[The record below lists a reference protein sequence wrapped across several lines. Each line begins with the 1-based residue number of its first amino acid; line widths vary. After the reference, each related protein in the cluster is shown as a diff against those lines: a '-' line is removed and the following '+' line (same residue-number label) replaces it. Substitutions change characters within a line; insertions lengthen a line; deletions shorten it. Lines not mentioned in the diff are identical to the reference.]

1 MQLPAIM
8 GSKGDDRTAAGHGRI
23 QLSPD
28 CEHSGVF
35 PTRLVA
41 DGGGWIIEIVLG
53 DGATVSK
60 WFPDAESARRYPLDL
75 QIWLESKRTDDGR

>member
-1 MQLPAIM
+1 M
-8 GSKGDDRTAAGHGRI
+8 
-23 QLSPD
+23 
-28 CEHSGVF
+28 F

>member
-1 MQLPAIM
+1 MQLQAKM
-8 GSKGDDRTAAGHGRI
+8 AGRDEDRNAGGHGRV

-35 PTRLVA
+35 PTRLVP

-75 QIWLESKRTDDGR
+75 QTWLESKRTNEGQ